1 MKKPI
6 LFLAIIMFAA
16 FTSNAQSKKSGIEV
30 LYFKANLCACRAKVC
45 TAVGNDIKTIIEK
58 CYPDSS
64 VKFREVALADEKNKE
79 IVTKY
84 NAQSQS
90 LIIVRNKKKKET
102 FLDVSDMVKVFSQK
116 QDKEALEQELKSKIV
131 ELKKMK

>member
-1 MKKPI
+1 MKKNI
-6 LFLAIIMFAA
+6 VLFAFIMLSV
-16 FTSNAQSKKSGIEV
+16 FTISAQSKKGKIEV

-45 TAVGNDIKTIIEK
+45 TAVGNNIKNIIDK
-58 CYPDSS
+58 NYPDSS
-64 VKFREVALADEKNKE
+64 IIFREIKLADVTNKE

-90 LIIVRNKKKKET
+90 LIIVKKKKKNET
-102 FLDVSDMVKVFSQK
+102 FLDVSNIVKGYSQK

>member
-1 MKKPI
+1 MKKTFLLLI
-6 LFLAIIMFAA
+6 IAIFSGFMLF
-16 FTSNAQSKKSGIEV
+16 AQSKKSNIEV
-30 LYFKANLCACRAKVC
+30 LYFKANLCACKARVC
-45 TAVGNDIKTIIEK
+45 TVVGNDIKTIIEK

-64 VKFREVALADEKNKE
+64 VRFREVMLSDEKNKE

-90 LIIVRNKKKKET
+90 LIVVNKKKKKEN
-102 FLDVSDMVKVFSQK
+102 FIDVSDIVKEYSQK

-131 ELKKMK
+131 ELKKIK